1 MDIRSLLRLIIR
13 NIWIV
18 LLVTVITVVATLI
31 YTNRQP
37 VVYSARA
44 TFVARLNESL
54 MDDRSSTGALD
65 LLSRSS
71 EISTTYSEVAKS
83 RRIKFFA
90 GERLGLDPATRADM
104 SVDSRVVPGTNIIE
118 ITAEG
123 AVPEQARDYA
133 NAVGQET
140 ISYVRSLYPAYEL
153 VPLDEAITP
162 FDPARP
168 NKTFNLALG
177 VLAGLLLG
185 VGMAFLATS
194 LSSEKIEEEQEAEPD
209 TPQMDGEIQKLRQ
222 ELALYH
228 MQFERTQQQLEQTKE
243 ALSGIQQGT
252 VTTQVPV
259 NPVTAMG
266 NHQSGE
272 PAEG

>member
-1 MDIRSLLRLIIR
+1 MDIRSLLRLVIR

-31 YTNRQP
+31 YTNRQA

-44 TFVARLNESL
+44 TFVARLNGSL
-54 MDDRSSTGALD
+54 MNDRSSTGALD

-90 GERLGLDPATRADM
+90 GDRLGLDPGTRADM
-104 SVDSRVVPGTNIIE
+104 SVDSRVVPGTNVIE

-140 ISYVRSLYPAYEL
+140 ISYVRNLYPAYEL

-162 FDPARP
+162 TDPARP
-168 NKTFNLALG
+168 NRTFNLLLG
-177 VLAGLLLG
+177 VMAGLLLG
-185 VGMAFLATS
+185 VGMAFLAAS
-194 LSSEKIEEEQEAEPD
+194 LSSEKIEAEQGLEEEPAAH
-209 TPQMDGEIQKLRQ
+209 QMDGEIQKLRQ

-228 MQFERTQQQLEQTKE
+228 MQFERAQRQLEQTQE
-243 ALSGIQQGT
+243 ALGNIQQGT

-259 NPVTAMG
+259 NPVTAVD
-266 NHQSGE
+266 NHQSG
-272 PAEG
+272 